1 MSLIVDIRKKTG
13 NFTLDVS
20 FETAG
25 GIHALLGSSG
35 SGKSMTLKCIAG
47 IMRPDRGKILLD
59 KKVLF
64 DSEKRIDLPPQKRSV
79 GYMFQD
85 YALFP
90 TMTVLKNVMA
100 AMGKRKNPQK
110 ALEYLRRFH
119 VEELSN
125 RYPDKLSGGQ
135 KQRVAMARIAA
146 QEPSLILLDEPF
158 SALDSHLK
166 WVLQN
171 EMKATLES
179 MKIPAVMVT
188 HSRDEVYRMC
198 TSVCCLRDGS
208 SEDTM
213 LMKDFFRDPRTV
225 TGARLSGCKNISP
238 VRIISEH
245 TLRALDWDLDLYFR
259 NGLSKDARSRI
270 RAVGIRAHR
279 FHSEKRPGDDN
290 EFDVGRYTMMEDP
303 FEWNVSFYGRN
314 SRQSITPGKSAEF
327 RNSCNV
333 KLQEVAD
340 QPKENRK
347 DEKDCFESCT
357 GESAG
362 IASAGEKN
370 CAGGNAVTGS
380 PALPLLW
387 RTAKTDGSFS
397 VPGKLYLNSDDILLL
412 GD

>member
-64 DSEKRIDLPPQKRSV
+64 DSEKRIDLPPQRRSV

-110 ALEYLRRFH
+110 AMEYLRRFH

-198 TSVCCLRDGS
+198 TSVCCLREGS

-213 LMKDFFRDPRTV
+213 LMKDFFRDPGTV

-238 VRIISEH
+238 VRIMNEH
-245 TLRALDWDLDLYFR
+245 TLRALNWDLDLYFR
-259 NGLSKDARSRI
+259 NGLTKDASRI

-279 FHSEKRPGDDN
+279 FHTEKRPGDDN
-290 EFDVGRYTMMEDP
+290 EIDVGRYTIMEDP
-303 FEWNVSFYGRN
+303 FEWNVSFCGRI
-314 SRQSITPGKSAEF
+314 S
-327 RNSCNV
+327 V
-333 KLQEVAD
+333 
-340 QPKENRK
+340 
-347 DEKDCFESCT
+347 
-357 GESAG
+357 
-362 IASAGEKN
+362 AGEKN
-370 CAGGNAVTGS
+370 FAGGSAVTGS
-380 PALPLLW
+380 SILPLLW

-397 VPGKLYLNSDDILLL
+397 VPGRLYLNSDDILLL
-412 GD
+412 GN